1 MTAAPDLTPEQAV
14 DLELLAGE
22 LVKRQDAI
30 AADVERIAEIKTILR
45 DRLPVG
51 THPVGPFTVQV
62 KAGARRF
69 DPKRFIESFPFEER
83 PDLYSAQLDT
93 GKVKDRVA
101 PRELVEYYNAG
112 APTVVVS

>member
-1 MTAAPDLTPEQAV
+1 MTTIPDLTPEQAV

-62 KAGARRF
+62 KAGAKRF
-69 DPKRFIESFPFEER
+69 DPKAFTAAFPFEVR

-93 GKVKDRVA
+93 AKVKDAVA
-101 PRELVEYYNAG
+101 PRELAAFYSQG